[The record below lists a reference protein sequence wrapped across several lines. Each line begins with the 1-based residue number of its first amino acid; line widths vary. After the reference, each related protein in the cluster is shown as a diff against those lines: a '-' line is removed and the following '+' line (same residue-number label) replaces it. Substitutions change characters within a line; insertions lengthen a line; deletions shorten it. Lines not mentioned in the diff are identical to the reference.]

1 MELNFSFLS
10 KYWPM
15 FIRGAGTTLILSV
28 FTVVIGLIVG
38 VVLALMRLGKFKPL
52 SLISAAYTEFI
63 RGTPLMVQIFFIFYA
78 LPQMGIKIPNIS
90 GLGFDFPRFASGIL
104 AMGLNS
110 AAYVGEIVR
119 AGIQAVDRGQTEA
132 ARSLGM
138 DGRQAMMRIVMPQ
151 AIKNILPAIANEFV
165 TIIKESAICY
175 TIGVQDIMSAVNSV
189 KGATYRITEAL
200 VIATALYFCL
210 TYPTSKVIAHFEK
223 KMSAGSSR
231 NAANVA
237 HKRKVQAQE
246 GTK

>member
-119 AGIQAVDRGQTEA
+119 AGIEA

-138 DGRQAMMRIVMPQ
+138 TGWQTMRRVVLPQ
-151 AIKNILPAIANEFV
+151 AFKNILPALGNEFV
-165 TIIKESAICY
+165 TVIKESSIVM
-175 TIGVQDIMSAVNSV
+175 TIG
-189 KGATYRITEAL
+189 ITELMFNTSQVYSSSFRYFESLIVCAL
-200 VIATALYFCL
+200 IYFVM
-210 TYPTSKVIAHFEK
+210 TFTTSRLLGVMERR
-223 KMSAGSSR
+223 M
-231 NAANVA
+231 
-237 HKRKVQAQE
+237 KRDAR
-246 GTK
+246 

>member
-15 FIRGAGTTLILSV
+15 FIRGAGDADPL
-28 FTVVIGLIVG
+28 GLYGGHRPDRGRRAGADAPGQVQ
-38 VVLALMRLGKFKPL
+38 AL

-138 DGRQAMMRIVMPQ
+138 TGWQTMRRVVLPQ
-151 AIKNILPAIANEFV
+151 AFKNILPALGNEFV
-165 TIIKESAICY
+165 TVIKESSIVM
-175 TIGVQDIMSAVNSV
+175 TIG
-189 KGATYRITEAL
+189 ITELMFNTSQVYSSSFRYFESLIVCAL
-200 VIATALYFCL
+200 IYFVM
-210 TYPTSKVIAHFEK
+210 TFTTSRLLGVMERR
-223 KMSAGSSR
+223 M
-231 NAANVA
+231 
-237 HKRKVQAQE
+237 KRDAR
-246 GTK
+246 

>member
-15 FIRGAGTTLILSV
+15 FLRGAGTTLILSV

-138 DGRQAMMRIVMPQ
+138 TGWQTMRRVVLPQ
-151 AIKNILPAIANEFV
+151 AFKNILPALGNEFIV
-165 TIIKESAICY
+165 LLKETSVAGYIGIADLTKGAQ
-175 TIGVQDIMSAVNSV
+175 TIGSV
-189 KGATYRITEAL
+189 TYDYIVPLLCAAYIYFLMTTTLATGLNKIERRMRR
-200 VIATALYFCL
+200 
-210 TYPTSKVIAHFEK
+210 SD
-223 KMSAGSSR
+223 
-231 NAANVA
+231 
-237 HKRKVQAQE
+237 
-246 GTK
+246 

>member
-132 ARSLGM
+132 ARSLGLNS
-138 DGRQAMMRIVMPQ
+138 RQTMLNIVLPQ
-151 AIKNILPAIANEFV
+151 AVKNILPALCNEFV
-165 TIIKESAICY
+165 AIVKETSLASTFFIGELMTQFKTIQGITFRVLEPLTIIGIIYFLLTFILSKLIALLERRLSA
-175 TIGVQDIMSAVNSV
+175 SE
-189 KGATYRITEAL
+189 R
-200 VIATALYFCL
+200 
-210 TYPTSKVIAHFEK
+210 
-223 KMSAGSSR
+223 
-231 NAANVA
+231 
-237 HKRKVQAQE
+237 
-246 GTK
+246 